1 MGLHH
6 ESTGSK
12 ASKGVIGAGV
22 AGFLE
27 LFMFHPL
34 DTAAKRLINHRGW
47 ANEPG
52 GFAKVVFKEAANQS
66 LVKKVSSL
74 YRAFGYAVGYKM
86 LQRALQFGS
95 HPIVND
101 YIKEKYLPFYKEQF
115 GDRWAK
121 TMISGTSGIFIGTFE
136 VILLP
141 LDALKVKRQTGVQ
154 FMSSK
159 PIAPAT
165 PTPGPVNNKA
175 YSTSTKPLSGL
186 HTAIQQNSI
195 TTNARAMA
203 RQSPF
208 LLAGLY
214 RGATWTAARN
224 SIGLFALFGASTFVK
239 EDIFKLGAPGAAPAT
254 VSQLFVASLA
264 GAFSSIAV
272 AAPFDVIK
280 VRMQATSIDAGRIS
294 GIELLKVLVKNEG
307 LWALTKGVVPK
318 MIASGPKVA
327 FSFTVAQWLTEYF
340 GRM

>member
-1 MGLHH
+1 MHH
-6 ESTGSK
+6 NESAGSK
-12 ASKGVIGAGV
+12 ASKGVIGAGI

-52 GFAKVVFKEAANQS
+52 GFAKVVFKDAHNQG
-66 LVKKVSSL
+66 LRKKIGSL
-74 YRAFGYAVGYKM
+74 YKAFGYAVGYKM
-86 LQRALQFGS
+86 LQRSLQFGS
-95 HPIVND
+95 HPIIND
-101 YIKEKYLPFYKEQF
+101 YMKKNYLSRFQEQF

-121 TMISGTSGIFIGTFE
+121 TLISGTSGFFIGTFE

-154 FMSSK
+154 FMSK
-159 PIAPAT
+159 PPSVAGASTT
-165 PTPGPVNNKA
+165 PLTKP
-175 YSTSTKPLSGL
+175 YSTSTKPIAPLQSV
-186 HTAIQQNSI
+186 IQQNSF

-214 RGATWTAARN
+214 RGASWTAVRN
-224 SIGLFALFGASTFVK
+224 SIGLFALFGTSTFVK
-239 EDIFKLGAPGAAPAT
+239 EDLFKLGAPGCPPAT
-254 VSQLFVASLA
+254 VTQLFIASLV

-280 VRMQATSIDAGRIS
+280 VRMQATSIDAGRVS
-294 GIELLKVLVKNEG
+294 GIELLKNLIKNEG

-327 FSFTVAQWLTEYF
+327 FSFTVAQWLSEYF
-340 GRM
+340 SRL